1 MENKLLLVAIS
12 GVQNYI
18 KQARKTVDL
27 YQGSRRVLEELNW
40 IKNELKQIYEVNSNF
55 NIILPVADANKEQD
69 DCISNFFIARISNL
83 HGNNE
88 KIEEEIRAKLESNG
102 QCKETNED
110 LPCFI
115 VVVDYEKDDYEKC
128 YKKLYAKYQAYKNN
142 RLNALRFIKENNTTN
157 TSNIKVYTDQ
167 EQMCVLCGR
176 RIGTYKDIIQQ
187 KCKGYI
193 CNQCNKKRQAK
204 DSVFPSTQD
213 IAGKNGYYALVQL
226 DIDDMGKWLSGDYKE
241 DKEDLL
247 EYQQGISSRIN
258 GVFDE
263 IESSIPKLKI
273 NGKEEI
279 KTTIYSGGDDML
291 FFCPVDNV
299 WSIISDVDKKLKSK
313 FQNQAMTCT
322 KSIVIA
328 HEKEPLRY
336 VIGIARK
343 QLEETKEFFN
353 KEGKNGIGIML
364 LYHGSGK
371 RTVYIKDKLD
381 NNESE
386 FSSIIEQMRD
396 DFRNK
401 VISKSLIYCLEE
413 IVCLGEQMQF
423 DEYQELRLIIENEIK
438 RITKRKVKEGNQKSV
453 QSHLLYFLDLFSCF
467 SNGSFTINMHSYVEL
482 LHIIEKVS
490 KHSCIE
496 EKVK

>member
-1 MENKLLLVAIS
+1 MKNKLLLVAIS

-40 IKNELKQIYEVNSNF
+40 IKDELKQIYEANNNF
-55 NIILPVADANKEQD
+55 NIILPVANKNQG
-69 DCISNFFIARISNL
+69 DCSSNFFIARINNL
-83 HGNNE
+83 QDTNE
-88 KIEEEIRAKLESNG
+88 KIEEEIKAKLGSRG

-115 VVVDYEKDDYEKC
+115 VVVDYVEGEYEKS

-142 RLNALRFIKENNTTN
+142 RLNVLSFIKEDDTA
-157 TSNIKVYTDQ
+157 TSVESKIYRVD
-167 EQMCVLCGR
+167 EQMCVLCGK
-176 RIGTYKDIIQQ
+176 RIGKYEDIVQQ

-193 CNQCNKKRQAK
+193 CNQCNKKRQSK
-204 DSVFPSTQD
+204 NSFFPSTQD
-213 IAGKNGYYALVQL
+213 IAGKGGYYALVQL

-247 EYQQGISSRIN
+247 RYQQGISSRIN
-258 GVFDE
+258 GAFDE
-263 IESSIPKLKI
+263 IENSIPKLRI

-299 WSIISDVDKKLKSK
+299 WSIISDVDKKLKNK

-336 VIGIARK
+336 VIGTARK
-343 QLEETKEFFN
+343 QLEETKKYFN
-353 KEGKNGIGIML
+353 KEGKNGIGITL

-371 RTVYIKDKLD
+371 RSVYIKDDKG
-381 NNESE
+381 E
-386 FSSIIEQMRD
+386 FSDKTKELVHAFS
-396 DFRNK
+396 NK
-401 VISKSLIYCLEE
+401 VISKSLIHCLEE

-423 DEYQELRLIIENEIK
+423 DEYQVLRLIIENEIK
-438 RITKRKVKEGNQKSV
+438 RIITRKVREGNRESIQN
-453 QSHLLYFLDLFSCF
+453 HLLYFLDLFSWF
-467 SNGSFTINMHSYVEL
+467 NNGSFCISMHSYMEL
-482 LHIIEKVS
+482 LHIIEKLS

-496 EKVK
+496 EKVN